1 VFKIFF
7 LNKDDSQNVTHL
19 NFQISDFKLVEAEV
33 YSENIDN
40 QSPLIYKD
48 TLTNS
53 KMTHK
58 LVFDGD

>member
-1 VFKIFF
+1 MFKIFF